1 MKISLLLRAFLIC
14 VLVAS
19 VRAAESPAVTTS
31 EAADGMGVQVPFKI
45 IRTKQVYFPM
55 VMQREGVSHGEARI
69 LININS
75 EGKLVD
81 TLVIAYTHE
90 AFANAALTA
99 IRQWRYEP
107 SRLNGEPVGTVADCS
122 FEFNVDGILL
132 VQRMG
137 VPLFQKR
144 ELFDDRFAYRP
155 QSFAAL
161 DAIPAPVRMIRP
173 VYPEDWEQKGMR
185 GQVAID
191 FFIDESGAVRM
202 PSVAS
207 AVHPLL
213 AATATAAVRE
223 WRFSPPLRQGRPV
236 LTQCQQVFT
245 FGTDTSKP

>member
-1 MKISLLLRAFLIC
+1 MKTSTLLRVLLIC
-14 VLVAS
+14 GLSGS
-19 VRAAESPAVTTS
+19 VRAAETPAAPV
-31 EAADGMGVQVPFKI
+31 DGMGVQTPFKI
-45 IRTKQVYFPM
+45 IRTQQVYFPM
-55 VMQREGVSHGEARI
+55 VMKHEGVSHGEARI

-144 ELFDDRFAYRP
+144 DLFDDRFAYKP
-155 QSFAAL
+155 QAFSAL
-161 DAIPAPVRMIRP
+161 DAIPAPVRMPSP
-173 VYPEDWEQKGMR
+173 VFPQDWEEKGMR
-185 GQVAID
+185 GQVTID
-191 FFIDESGAVRM
+191 FFIDESGTVRM
-202 PSVAS
+202 PSVSS
-207 AVHPLL
+207 AVNPLL
-213 AATATAAVRE
+213 AASATAAVRE

-245 FGTDTSKP
+245 FGATTGKP